1 MERTIKRSHFS
12 EELERNR
19 RSYEIYTLYT
29 LQGMKVSEI
38 AKKYGFCRQYIC
50 KIISTFRDE
59 NPKIAEE
66 MAKKGKDVTP
76 YDYKALQ
83 EQILKLKSDL
93 KKEKLRADFYEEMVS
108 YGKEVY
114 GIDLKKAGTR

>member
-1 MERTIKRSHFS
+1 MERTIKRAHFS

-38 AKKYGFCRQYIC
+38 AKKYGYCREYIHRLIH
-50 KIISTFRDE
+50 KFTVD
-59 NPKIAEE
+59 NPKIA
-66 MAKKGKDVTP
+66 
-76 YDYKALQ
+76 
-83 EQILKLKSDL
+83 
-93 KKEKLRADFYEEMVS
+93 EEMVS

-114 GIDLKKAGTR
+114 GIDLKKAGTK

>member
-1 MERTIKRSHFS
+1 MERTIKRAHFS

-29 LQGMKVSEI
+29 LEGMKVSEI
-38 AKKYGFCRQYIC
+38 AKKYGYRREYIHRLIH
-50 KIISTFRDE
+50 KFTVD

-76 YDYKALQ
+76 DDYKALQ

-114 GIDLKKAGTR
+114 GIDLKKAGTK